1 MPQHFTP
8 EDGLLSHRNN
18 LLQKC
23 RLTQNVDHLALC
35 REIDRRYNE
44 YLAALLPER
53 IASGDLGAAV
63 AAVGSY
69 LDFAKEVES
78 QYSRFN
84 WRSDFAS
91 SILPEFIYRTLG
103 IALTA
108 GDFPPLFSTRDSIV
122 EVSLSGAIG
131 GGWDVRRK
139 NQDLCIGLRREK
151 IVRQDGEETFL
162 VPLIALEVKT
172 NIDINKLNGLD
183 YSAER
188 LKRTFPAS
196 KYLLITETIDFSLD
210 QNYSSGSIDEIY
222 TLRKQVRSQARR
234 EKKPLEVDVF
244 VELQA
249 DIVDIIK
256 RASFTM
262 GHVYDRLNVGK
273 LISAE

>member
-1 MPQHFTP
+1 MRPPFMP
-8 EDGLLSHRNN
+8 EDALLSHRNN

-23 RLTQNVDHLALC
+23 RLSQDRDHQALC
-35 REIDRRYNE
+35 QEIDRKYTA
-44 YLAALLPER
+44 YLAALVPER
-53 IASGDLGAAV
+53 IAVGDLGAAV

-69 LDFAKEVES
+69 LDFAKEVEATF
-78 QYSRFN
+78 SRFN
-84 WRSDFAS
+84 WRSDFAA

-108 GDFPPLFSTRDSIV
+108 RGFPPLFSTRDSIV
-122 EVSLSGAIG
+122 EVSLSGTAG

-151 IVRQDGEETFL
+151 IVRQNGEELFL
-162 VPLIALEVKT
+162 VPLIAMEVKT

-196 KYLLITETIDFSLD
+196 KYILVTETIDFSLD
-210 QNYSSGSIDEIY
+210 QNYASGSIDEIY

-244 VELQA
+244 TQLQSDVVE
-249 DIVDIIK
+249 IVR

-262 GHVYDRLNVGK
+262 GHVYDRLEIGK
-273 LISAE
+273 LISVE